1 MGECSKMTISF
12 FEPLWSNCDQIT
24 QELKDAGCYE
34 VALLYM
40 SLGSDQTS
48 PLSFSLLQSTLCNC
62 HLTKFNIA
70 IHTC

>member
-1 MGECSKMTISF
+1 MGGSLKMTTSVHKL
-12 FEPLWSNCDQIT
+12 LWNNCDQIP

>member
-1 MGECSKMTISF
+1 MGECLKMTISV
-12 FEPLWSNCDQIT
+12 FELRWSNCDQIT
-24 QELKDAGCYE
+24 QELKDASCYE

-40 SLGSDQTS
+40 SLGPDQTS
-48 PLSFSLLQSTLCNC
+48 LLSFSLLQSTLCNC